1 MKGKKLLKADRTS
14 IDAEAALQGKVTDF
28 QHKSF
33 SQIGGTG
40 PLFFPKRMQI
50 LTHNQVSNY

>member
-40 PLFFPKRMQI
+40 PLFFSKKNANP
-50 LTHNQVSNY
+50 NP